1 MAPHDTDRRIAL
13 LSARLPVWLAVCLLV
28 WLLALLWRPAP
39 VTAQAA
45 VPAQAAAKKK
55 HSHAGI
61 AQSCVAC
68 HAAQAAEQPFTPMGS
83 SLELPDSN
91 PVTLRHPHLT
101 MRRGAYTYSVDTV
114 AGATTFSV
122 TDGQRTIALPV
133 LWAMGAQAQ
142 TWMVEYDGRLYETMV
157 SYYPSI
163 DGLDVTT
170 ADDVLQPTTLEAAI
184 GRAETE
190 AQTKSCFGCHATHA
204 VNGDELTLS
213 AMQPGVACDHCHTGT
228 LAHISAIQQGRSAGS
243 AAASTPPS
251 LSKLNTEQMSTF
263 CGQCHRTW
271 EMVTRGGTRGTPNV
285 RFQAY
290 RLANSRCYDG
300 TDSRIGCIACHDP
313 HRNLVS
319 NRSEPAFYDAKCLAC
334 HGASARTVADPKEE
348 QPKRCPVANSGCV
361 SCHMPKTKVLNGP
374 SEFTDHEIRVVH
386 AGDPYPN

>member
-1 MAPHDTDRRIAL
+1 MEFLRP
-13 LSARLPVWLAVCLLV
+13 ARLAWLAVLLWI
-28 WLLALLWRPAP
+28 WLLALLCRPAA

-45 VPAQAAAKKK
+45 APARVPATRK
-55 HSHAGI
+55 HSHAGL
-61 AQSCVAC
+61 APSCVTC
-68 HAAQAAEQPFTPMGS
+68 HAAQAAEQPFTPMGRT
-83 SLELPDSN
+83 LELPDSN

-101 MRRGAYTYSVDTV
+101 MRRGAYTYSVDT
-114 AGATTFSV
+114 ASGATTFSV
-122 TDGQRTIALPV
+122 TDGVRTLALPV
-133 LWAMGAQAQ
+133 MWAMGAQAQ
-142 TWMVEYDGRLYETMV
+142 TWMVEYEGRLYETMV

-170 ADDVLQPTTLEAAI
+170 ADDVLQPTTIEAAI
-184 GRAETE
+184 GRPETE

-204 VNGDELTLS
+204 VTDDALTLGT
-213 AMQPGVACDHCHTGT
+213 MQPGVACDHCHTGT
-228 LAHISAIQQGRSAGS
+228 LEHIAAIQQGRSAGTAQ
-243 AAASTPPS
+243 AAAPPS
-251 LSKLNTEQMSTF
+251 LGKLNTEQMSTF

-300 TDSRIGCIACHDP
+300 TDSRISCVACHDP

-334 HGASARTVADPKEE
+334 HGATAHPVSDPQKEV
-348 QPKRCPVANSGCV
+348 PKRCTVANSGCV
-361 SCHMPKTKVLNGP
+361 TCHMPRTRVLNGP
-374 SEFTDHEIRVVH
+374 SEFTDHEIRVVR